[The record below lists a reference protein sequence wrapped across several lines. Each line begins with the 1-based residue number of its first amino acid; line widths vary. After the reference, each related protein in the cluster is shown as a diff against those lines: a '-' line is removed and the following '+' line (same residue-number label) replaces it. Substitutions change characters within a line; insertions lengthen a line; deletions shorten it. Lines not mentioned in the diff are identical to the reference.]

1 MHCCGPDS
9 KGIRSPGSGVDPI
22 ITVDGRLPRFYRRLL
37 SSEVWR
43 YNRQN
48 GTCVRLMLSDSLP
61 EADVPAAVSYDG
73 LAGGMTLYSDS
84 GFFRLDIGD
93 DTLPERRTVGR
104 GFRIA
109 LDVLT
114 VADRTVLQ
122 KLGNDCLT
130 F

>member
-9 KGIRSPGSGVDPI
+9 KGIRSSGSGVDPI

-37 SSEVWR
+37 SSEVRR

-48 GTCVRLMLSDSLP
+48 GTCVRLMLSDS
-61 EADVPAAVSYDG
+61 
-73 LAGGMTLYSDS
+73 
-84 GFFRLDIGD
+84 
-93 DTLPERRTVGR
+93 LPERRTVGR